1 MTKYQKPDALTM
13 RLVNPL
19 IATLT
24 KLGLSVRGAHVLAVR
39 GRKTGTMQ
47 EVPVN
52 PVEVEGMRYLV
63 APRGD
68 THWVRNL
75 RVTGAAELRIGQRRE
90 HIQTREIDNAG
101 KPLVLRAYLRRWK
114 REIGKFFGMDDRA
127 SDEDLT
133 RIAPDHPVFQ
143 IT

>member
-1 MTKYQKPDALTM
+1 MAKYQTPDALTT

-24 KLGLSVRGAHVLAVR
+24 KLGLSVRGSHVLVVR
-39 GRKTGTMQ
+39 GRKTGTRQ

-52 PVEVEGMRYLV
+52 PVEVEGVRYLV

-68 THWVRNL
+68 TQWVRNL
-75 RVTGAAELRIGQRRE
+75 RAASEAELRVEQQRE
-90 HIQTREIDNAG
+90 HIQAREIENVR
-101 KPLVLRAYLRRWK
+101 KPHVLRAYLQRWK
-114 REIGKFFGMDDRA
+114 RETGKFFGVDNQA
-127 SDEDLT
+127 SDEDLA

>member
-1 MTKYQKPDALTM
+1 MAKYQKPDALTT
-13 RLVNPL
+13 RLINPL

-24 KLGLSVRGAHVLAVR
+24 KLGLSVRGSHVLAVR

-68 THWVRNL
+68 TQWVRNL
-75 RVTGAAELRIGQRRE
+75 RVAGEAELRVGQRRE
-90 HIQTREIDNAG
+90 HIQAREIDNAC
-101 KPLVLRAYLRRWK
+101 KPPVLRAYLRRWK
-114 REIGKFFGMDDRA
+114 RETGKFFGVDDQA
-127 SDEDLT
+127 SDEDLA

>member
-1 MTKYQKPDALTM
+1 MAKCQKPDALTT

-24 KLGLSVRGAHVLAVR
+24 KLGLSVRGSHVLAVR

-52 PVEVEGMRYLV
+52 PVEIEGTRYLV

-75 RVTGAAELRIGQRRE
+75 RVAGEAELRVGQRRA
-90 HIQTREIDNAG
+90 HIQASEIENAG
-101 KPLVLRAYLRRWK
+101 KPPVLRAYLR
-114 REIGKFFGMDDRA
+114 
-127 SDEDLT
+127 
-133 RIAPDHPVFQ
+133 
-143 IT
+143 

>member
-75 RVTGAAELRIGQRRE
+75 RAAGEAELRVGQRRE
-90 HIQTREIDNAG
+90 PIQAREIANAS
-101 KPLVLRAYLRRWK
+101 KPPVLRAYLRRWK

>member
-1 MTKYQKPDALTM
+1 MAKYQRPDALTT

-24 KLGLSVRGAHVLAVR
+24 KVGLSVRGSHILAVR
-39 GRKTGTMQ
+39 GRKTGKRQ

-52 PVEVEGMRYLV
+52 PVEVDGVRYLV

-75 RVTGAAELRIGQRRE
+75 RAAGEAELRVGQRRE
-90 HIQTREIDNAG
+90 PIQAREIANAS
-101 KPLVLRAYLRRWK
+101 KPPVLRAYLRRWK
-114 REIGKFFGMDDRA
+114 RETGKFFGVDDQA
-127 SDEDLT
+127 SDEDLA

>member
-1 MTKYQKPDALTM
+1 MAKYQKPGALTT

-24 KLGLSVRGAHVLAVR
+24 KLGLSVHGSHVLAVR
-39 GRKTGTMQ
+39 GRKTGTRQ

-52 PVEVEGMRYLV
+52 PVEVEGVRYLV

-68 THWVRNL
+68 TQWVRNL
-75 RVTGAAELRIGQRRE
+75 RAAGEAELQVGQRRE
-90 HIQTREIDNAG
+90 HIQAREIENAC
-101 KPLVLRAYLRRWK
+101 KPPVLRAYLRRWK
-114 REIGKFFGMDDRA
+114 RETGQFFEVDDQA
-127 SDEDLT
+127 SDADVA

-143 IT
+143 IM

>member
-1 MTKYQKPDALTM
+1 MAKYQRPDALTT

-24 KLGLSVRGAHVLAVR
+24 KLGLSVRGSHILAVR
-39 GRKTGTMQ
+39 GRKTGKRQ

-52 PVEVEGMRYLV
+52 PVEVDGMRYLV

-75 RVTGAAELRIGQRRE
+75 RAAGEAELRVGQRRE
-90 HIQTREIDNAG
+90 PIHARGSANASKPPVVRGREARGVG
-101 KPLVLRAYLRRWK
+101 K
-114 REIGKFFGMDDRA
+114 G
-127 SDEDLT
+127 
-133 RIAPDHPVFQ
+133 
-143 IT
+143 

>member
-1 MTKYQKPDALTM
+1 MAKYQKPEALTT

-19 IATLT
+19 IAMLT
-24 KLGLSVRGAHVLAVR
+24 KLGLSVRGAHVLTVR

-52 PVEVEGMRYLV
+52 PVEVEGRRYLV

-75 RVTGAAELRIGQRRE
+75 RVAGAAELRVGQRRE
-90 HIQTREIDNAG
+90 QIQAREIDNAG
-101 KPLVLRAYLRRWK
+101 KP
-114 REIGKFFGMDDRA
+114 
-127 SDEDLT
+127 
-133 RIAPDHPVFQ
+133 PV
-143 IT
+143 